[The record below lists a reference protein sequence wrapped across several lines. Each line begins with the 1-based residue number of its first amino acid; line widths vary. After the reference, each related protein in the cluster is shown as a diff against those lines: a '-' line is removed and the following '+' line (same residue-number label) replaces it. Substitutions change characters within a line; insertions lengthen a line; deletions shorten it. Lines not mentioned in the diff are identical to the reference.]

1 MSVKTRHLAVDWLPM
16 GGACPCGGGSPGAA
30 PLASRSW
37 AWLLLS
43 ASASSQSVCAAARA
57 AHRLTRA
64 PRARN
69 PQASMRE
76 VTSCASWS
84 RMQCYGSQLHRRM
97 ALTCMTWMTAE
108 DVLDCTDKGGICSDS
123 AQPVIAL
130 ERQAALSQ
138 PGKPLQSM
146 VQAGAFTRS

>member
-1 MSVKTRHLAVDWLPM
+1 
-16 GGACPCGGGSPGAA
+16 
-30 PLASRSW
+30 
-37 AWLLLS
+37 
-43 ASASSQSVCAAARA
+43 
-57 AHRLTRA
+57 
-64 PRARN
+64 
-69 PQASMRE
+69 
-76 VTSCASWS
+76 
-84 RMQCYGSQLHRRM
+84 
-97 ALTCMTWMTAE
+97 MTAE